1 MDVDLG
7 HLRKPCACGQT
18 HEIDI
23 RDIYIESGAVTYLM
37 DILENYQNP
46 VFICDSNTRAAAEP
60 FLEEEFK
67 DYPIIELDPD
77 GLCAEEK
84 TIDKVLTQLEFCER
98 GCTAVC
104 VDILVAIGAGTI
116 HDIAGYC
123 AKEYGIGFVSI
134 PTAASTDGFTSDE
147 AHITWNGMEKVL
159 PSAAPAWILAD
170 TDIFAKAPSYLTSA
184 GVSLAMEK
192 YSLLQEGKASVRPE
206 NGNTSDEAVDMV
218 NKALRDVERSIGD
231 IHEGDEEGMEKLM
244 YALLICGMAVQTA

>member
-7 HLRKPCACGQT
+7 HLRKPCACGQD
-18 HEIDI
+18 HEIEV
-23 RDIYIESGAVTYLM
+23 RDICIESGAVTYLM

-77 GLCAEEK
+77 GLRAEEK

-134 PTAASTDGFTSDE
+134 PTAASTDGFASSE
-147 AHITWNGMEKVL
+147 AHVIWNGMERVF
-159 PSAAPAWILAD
+159 PSDAPTWILAD
-170 TDIFAKAPSYLTSA
+170 TDVFAKAPAHLTSA
-184 GVSLAMEK
+184 GVSLTMEK
-192 YSLLQEGKASVRPE
+192 YASLQAGKAFVQSESKKHQEDDAELVH
-206 NGNTSDEAVDMV
+206 
-218 NKALRDVERSIGD
+218 KALRDVERSMDD
-231 IHEGDEEGMEKLM
+231 IREGDEESIEKLM
-244 YALLICGMAVQTA
+244 YALVICGLAVQMA